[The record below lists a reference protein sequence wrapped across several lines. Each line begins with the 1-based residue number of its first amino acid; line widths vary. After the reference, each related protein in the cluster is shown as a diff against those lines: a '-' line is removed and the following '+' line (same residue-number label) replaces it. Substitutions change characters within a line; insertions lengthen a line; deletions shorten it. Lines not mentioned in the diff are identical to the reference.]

1 MQSNPLKESLICN
14 EFIICLQR
22 KISIGQNTWIY
33 TRTSFCTLDSLVVS
47 SLWLSTLMVLLR
59 NRPPSSSD
67 KVLKPWWNRPLVGD
81 LSLWDRLNQLFYKE
95 EIPDSVIGIHDVAL
109 SQGTKLFRRAK
120 SIEIE
125 KFGSKE
131 FLAFA
136 RIKYDLAQNKK
147 NNQNLEKYAQL
158 LQVGMKTKKSFIAL
172 EQIEINHQGK
182 KFNEF
187 YEYVNSLLVK
197 LSTPASFKV
206 YLQPKFAE
214 VYPTMSSEE
223 GKTALCNYVR
233 QLESLSE
240 HELGLRLLAAFKA
253 YKLSDYS
260 ILRKVSDM
268 IKNLERQDLLDLK
281 GLKVRIFAERSVFED
296 LAKIINIPE
305 EERNTDTFSRILQYI
320 ALGEKHEASYPKF
333 QELAHLLEVW
343 NENYEAVQSI
353 RGQYQS
359 KRYKKV
365 KTFLQTFP
373 GIDLYDKY
381 KSYFKEE

>member
-1 MQSNPLKESLICN
+1 
-14 EFIICLQR
+14 
-22 KISIGQNTWIY
+22 
-33 TRTSFCTLDSLVVS
+33 
-47 SLWLSTLMVLLR
+47 
-59 NRPPSSSD
+59 
-67 KVLKPWWNRPLVGD
+67 
-81 LSLWDRLNQLFYKE
+81 
-95 EIPDSVIGIHDVAL
+95 
-109 SQGTKLFRRAK
+109 
-120 SIEIE
+120 
-125 KFGSKE
+125 
-131 FLAFA
+131 
-136 RIKYDLAQNKK
+136 
-147 NNQNLEKYAQL
+147 
-158 LQVGMKTKKSFIAL
+158 MKTKKSFIAL

-187 YEYVNSLLVK
+187 YEYVNSLLVN

-214 VYPTMSSEE
+214 VYPTISSEE

-253 YKLSDYS
+253 YKLRDYS
-260 ILRKVSDM
+260 ILRKVSDI
-268 IKNLERQDLLDLK
+268 IKNLDRQDLLDLK
-281 GLKVRIFAERSVFED
+281 GLKVRIFAEKAVFKD
-296 LAKIINIPE
+296 LGKIINIPE
-305 EERNTDTFSRILQYI
+305 EKSNTDTFSRILQYI

-333 QELAHLLEVW
+333 QELAHLLEIW

-353 RGQYQS
+353 RGQYPL

-373 GIDLYDKY
+373 GVDLYDKY

>member
-1 MQSNPLKESLICN
+1 
-14 EFIICLQR
+14 
-22 KISIGQNTWIY
+22 
-33 TRTSFCTLDSLVVS
+33 
-47 SLWLSTLMVLLR
+47 MVLLR

-67 KVLKPWWNRPLVGD
+67 KVVKPWWNRPLVGD
-81 LSLWDRLNQLFYKE
+81 LSLWERLNQLFYKE

-109 SQGTKLFRRAK
+109 SEGIKLFRRAK

-136 RIKYDLAQNKK
+136 RIKYDLAQTKTT
-147 NNQNLEKYAQL
+147 NQNLEKYAQL
-158 LQVGMKTKKSFIAL
+158 LQVGMKTKKTFIAL

-253 YKLSDYS
+253 HKLSDYS
-260 ILRKVSDM
+260 ILRKVSDI

-281 GLKVRIFAERSVFED
+281 GLKVRIFSEQAVFEN
-296 LAKIINIPE
+296 LGKIINIPE

-333 QELAHLLEVW
+333 QELAHLLEIW
-343 NENYEAVQSI
+343 NENYETVQSI
-353 RGQYQS
+353 RGQYPS
-359 KRYKKV
+359 KLYKKV
-365 KTFLQTFP
+365 KTFFQTFP
-373 GIDLYDKY
+373 GVDLYDKY

>member
-1 MQSNPLKESLICN
+1 
-14 EFIICLQR
+14 
-22 KISIGQNTWIY
+22 
-33 TRTSFCTLDSLVVS
+33 
-47 SLWLSTLMVLLR
+47 MVLLR

-67 KVLKPWWNRPLVGD
+67 KIVKPWWNRPLVGE
-81 LSLWDRLNQLFYKE
+81 LSLWERLNQLFYKE
-95 EIPDSVIGIHDVAL
+95 EIPDSVISIHDVAL
-109 SQGTKLFRRAK
+109 SEGMKLFRRAK

-131 FLAFA
+131 FLAFV
-136 RIKYDLAQNKK
+136 RIKYDLAQNKSTH
-147 NNQNLEKYAQL
+147 QNLEKYAQL

-187 YEYVNSLLVK
+187 YEYVNTLLVK

-223 GKTALCNYVR
+223 GKTALCNYVQ

-240 HELGLRLLAAFKA
+240 HELGLRLLAAFKE

-260 ILRKVSDM
+260 ILRKVSDI

-281 GLKVRIFAERSVFED
+281 GLKVRIFAEKAVFED
-296 LAKIINIPE
+296 LGKIINIPI

-320 ALGEKHEASYPKF
+320 ALGEKHESSYPKF
-333 QELAHLLEVW
+333 QELAHLLEKW
-343 NENYEAVQSI
+343 NENYDAIQSI
-353 RGQYQS
+353 RSQYPS
-359 KRYKKV
+359 KYYKKV

-373 GIDLYDKY
+373 GVDLYDKY

>member
-1 MQSNPLKESLICN
+1 
-14 EFIICLQR
+14 
-22 KISIGQNTWIY
+22 
-33 TRTSFCTLDSLVVS
+33 
-47 SLWLSTLMVLLR
+47 MVLLR

-81 LSLWDRLNQLFYKE
+81 LSLWDRLNQLVYKE
-95 EIPDSVIGIHDVAL
+95 EIPDSVIGIHDAAL
-109 SQGTKLFRRAK
+109 SEGIKQYRRAK

-136 RIKYDLAQNKK
+136 RIKYDLARNKTT
-147 NNQNLEKYAQL
+147 NQNLEKYAQL
-158 LQVGMKTKKSFIAL
+158 LQVGMKTKKTFIAL

-197 LSTPASFKV
+197 LSTPASFNV

-214 VYPTMSSEE
+214 VYPTMNSEE

-281 GLKVRIFAERSVFED
+281 GLKVRVFAERSVFED